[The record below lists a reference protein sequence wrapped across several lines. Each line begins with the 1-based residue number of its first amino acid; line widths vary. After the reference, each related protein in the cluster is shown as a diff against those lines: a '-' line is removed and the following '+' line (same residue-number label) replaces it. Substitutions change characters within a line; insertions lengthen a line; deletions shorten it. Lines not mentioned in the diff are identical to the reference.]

1 MRWLFRLLFA
11 CIILVFV
18 AVAALFLIPTERIAN
33 LVEQR
38 FENGTG
44 RALFLDGE
52 IRPTVWPRLGVRI
65 GSVALANAEWSDEGP
80 MLSAERLSVG
90 IDPMALIFQRKIEVE
105 ELKFDAPRV
114 MLQKSADGSP
124 NWRFSSPA
132 APASGTG
139 TRTGDAGAAADG
151 GVSAFTIALAEIT
164 DGEVT
169 YHDAST
175 GTFYQIGDLDA
186 TLRLPDFDGAAQID
200 LSGVMKE
207 QSLSASA
214 TLDAFSAALAGE
226 VVPVALKVGIG
237 GSTIDFSGRGGT
249 TPALEGTINADL
261 ADMAAL
267 LALVDQAPPDLPKG
281 LGQKARIDGQ
291 LTLASEGSVHLRE
304 ARIDLDHNTL
314 TGDIDVFPEDVPRI
328 HARLSADVLDLS
340 SLAGFSAENGSS
352 AGGAAAPSRSAGGA
366 DGWPKNNIDV
376 RGLGAVD
383 GEFAFRIESI
393 DLGSATVGPV
403 DSIATLDRARLVFDM
418 REFGLYRGNVTG
430 EFVVNGREG
439 LSVRGDLDVAN
450 VAVQPLLSGFADYDR
465 LIGTANFR
473 TSFLGVGNSV
483 DAIMNSL
490 SGDGSFSIGKGE
502 LLGLDLVGM
511 LRNLDISY
519 RGAGQK
525 TIFDGIS
532 ASYTIAD
539 GVLRNQDLQFSAPL
553 ARASGAG
560 RVGLGTQ
567 TLNYRVVPTAL
578 QSSDGTGGIR
588 VPVLITGPWASPKF
602 RPDLESL
609 IDENFEEEKRR
620 LEAEAKAR
628 VEAEKA
634 KLEEKVKTKVM
645 EELNV
650 RPAGTKSIEDTA
662 KQKLE
667 NELKKGLGKLLG
679 GN

>member
-11 CIILVFV
+11 CITLVLV

-38 FENGTG
+38 FENSTG
-44 RALFLDGE
+44 RALSLDGE

-65 GSVALANAEWSDEGP
+65 GSVSLANAEWADEGP

-90 IDPMALIFQRKIEVE
+90 LDPMALIFRRQIKVE
-105 ELKFDAPRV
+105 ELRFDAPKV
-114 MLQKSADGSP
+114 MLQKAADGSP
-124 NWRFSSPA
+124 NWRFSSP
-132 APASGTG
+132 GTEM
-139 TRTGDAGAAADG
+139 RAGDADTAEGDG

-169 YHDAST
+169 YRDAST
-175 GTFYQIGDLDA
+175 GAFYQISDLDA
-186 TLRLPDFDGAAQID
+186 ALRLPDFDGAVQVD
-200 LSGVMKE
+200 LSGMMKG
-207 QSLSASA
+207 QPLSASA
-214 TLDAFSAALAGE
+214 TLNAFSSALAGE
-226 VVPVALKVGIG
+226 VVPMTLKVSVG
-237 GSTIDFSGRGGT
+237 GSAVDFSGRGGIA
-249 TPALEGTINADL
+249 PALEGTINADL

-267 LALVDQAPPDLPKG
+267 LALVDQVPPDLPEG
-281 LGQKARIDGQ
+281 LGRKARIDGQ

-304 ARIDLDHNTL
+304 ARIALDHNTL
-314 TGDIDVFPEDVPRI
+314 TGDIDIFPEDVPRI
-328 HARLSADVLDLS
+328 HARFSADALDLS
-340 SLAGFSAENGSS
+340 SLGSPVGNNPS
-352 AGGAAAPSRSAGGA
+352 SGGVAAPSGAAG
-366 DGWPKNNIDV
+366 GWPKNNIDV
-376 RGLGAVD
+376 SGLGAAD
-383 GEFAFRIESI
+383 GEFAFEIGSI
-393 DLGSATVGPV
+393 DFGSATVGPV
-403 DSIATLDRARLVFDM
+403 DSTATLDRSRLVFNV
-418 REFGLYRGNVTG
+418 REFGLYRGNMTG

-439 LSVRGDLDVAN
+439 LSVRGNLDVAN
-450 VAVQPLLSGFADYDR
+450 VAMQPLLSSFADYDR

-532 ASYTIAD
+532 ATYTIAD
-539 GVLRNQDLQFSAPL
+539 GILRNRDLNFSAPL
-553 ARASGAG
+553 AQASGAG
-560 RVGLGTQ
+560 QVGLGTQ

-578 QSSDGTGGIR
+578 QNNDGTGGIR
-588 VPVLITGPWASPKF
+588 VPVLITGTWASPKF
-602 RPDLESL
+602 RPDLEGL
-609 IDENFEEEKRR
+609 IDENFEEEKRK

-634 KLEEKVKTKVM
+634 KLEEKARAKAIG
-645 EELNV
+645 ELDI
-650 RPAGTKSIEDTA
+650 RPDEAKSIEDTA

-667 NELKKGLGKLLG
+667 NELKKGLGRLLG